1 MERSDLECKS
11 GKIKDGKFK
20 YLNQICDPKP
30 YYEVSQLFLLYLFF
44 TTNEIEIMFS
54 FGLFLVH
61 FMVSS
66 IDIAFSLYMMQQQH
80 YEALMS
86 DMTSS
91 RAE

>member
-1 MERSDLECKS
+1 M
-11 GKIKDGKFK
+11 K
-20 YLNQICDPKP
+20 YCNATNAPALPT
-30 YYEVSQLFLLYLFF
+30 LFF

-61 FMVSS
+61 FTVSS
-66 IDIAFSLYMMQQQH
+66 IDIAFSLCMVQQQH

-86 DMTSS
+86 DMTSY

>member
-1 MERSDLECKS
+1 M
-11 GKIKDGKFK
+11 K
-20 YLNQICDPKP
+20 YCNATNAPALPT
-30 YYEVSQLFLLYLFF
+30 LFF

-54 FGLFLVH
+54 FGLFWVH
-61 FMVSS
+61 FMVLS